1 MRHAADAEVTIE
13 VAIHLCAQAVHRAGT
28 RGNALNTRVIGPV
41 ASIRVARQPSTR
53 STMRSIWARD

>member
-13 VAIHLCAQAVHRAGT
+13 VAIHLCAQQCIAPAR
-28 RGNALNTRVIGPV
+28 RGNALNTRVIGTSRV
-41 ASIRVARQPSTR
+41 IRLLANTSTR